1 MTEFPKF
8 PTIRQEAKY
17 GNTTSEYH
25 LRLMLSQGQLPG
37 FYSGRTFH
45 VNHEQLVQKLNSI
58 SQANGGEAAR
68 ECVNSEPV

>member
-1 MTEFPKF
+1 MTEIQKF

-25 LRLMLSQGQLPG
+25 LRLMLSKGQLPG

-45 VNHEQLVQKLNSI
+45 VHHEQLVEKLNAI
-58 SQANGGEAAR
+58 SRTNGGEA
-68 ECVNSEPV
+68 VNA